1 MAYLCM
7 LCILKIYKRD
17 FAVKFGVEVWP
28 AQSPDLKT
36 TELFWDELEQALS
49 NIMCLIAVI
58 GNRLESP

>member
-17 FAVKFGVEVWP
+17 FAKFGVEVWP

-36 TELFWDELEQALS
+36 TELFWDEVEQALS
-49 NIMCLIAVI
+49 NMCLIAVI